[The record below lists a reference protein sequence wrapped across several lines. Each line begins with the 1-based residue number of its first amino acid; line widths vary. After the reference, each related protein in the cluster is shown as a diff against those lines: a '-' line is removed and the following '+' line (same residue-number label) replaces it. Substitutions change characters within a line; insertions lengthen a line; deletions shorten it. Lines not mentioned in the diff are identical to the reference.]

1 MKTKLL
7 FWGAILF
14 LALGWNTR
22 EGMLF
27 YFFAIHLFMLFI
39 GAFLHQHQCK
49 PQAEEAVKPLPESP
63 STKKKSRSLP

>member
-14 LALGWNTR
+14 LALGLSTK

-39 GAFLHQHQCK
+39 GAFLHQHEYK
-49 PQAEEAVKPLPESP
+49 PQPQEAVKPPPDSP
-63 STKKKSRSLP
+63 PTKKNSRMTQ